1 MMNILVTGGNGQLA
15 KCIRNLTDKLPKAN
29 FIFVS
34 RLELDITNTLA
45 VTSFFQKN
53 KVQYCINCAAYTAVD
68 LAESDKENAFS
79 VNVIGAKNL
88 AVACNNIGATLIHI
102 STDFVFDGTKTEPY
116 TESDN
121 PNPLSVYGK
130 SKLQGEKQIQTILT
144 NYFIIRTSWLYSE
157 HGNNFVKTMLRL
169 SQDRDELNV
178 VCDQIGTPT
187 YAKDLADALLQ
198 IISLDNSAFGIYNY
212 SNEGVASWYDF
223 AKAVFEIKGNY
234 IKVNPID
241 SSSFPTSARR
251 PQFSVLDKTK
261 IKKTFHL
268 EIPYWKNSLK
278 RAISNI

>member
-88 AVACNNIGATLIHI
+88 AIACNNNGATLIHI
-102 STDFVFDGTKTEPY
+102 STDFVFDGTKTDPY

-157 HGNNFVKTMLRL
+157 HGNNFVKTILRL
-169 SQDRDELNV
+169 ANEKDEISVVNDEL
-178 VCDQIGTPT
+178 GSPT
-187 YAKDLADALLQ
+187 YAVDLAQVILT
-198 IISLDNSAFGIYNY
+198 IIKINREEYGLYHY
-212 SNEGVASWYDF
+212 SNSGVLSRFEF
-223 AKAVFEIKGNY
+223 AKLILQEK
-234 IKVNPID
+234 KVACRLAPI
-241 SSSFPTSARR
+241 SSEEYPSLVNR
-251 PQFSVLDKTK
+251 PSYSVLDLTK
-261 IKKTFHL
+261 VVQTFQIKINPVL
-268 EIPYWKNSLK
+268 ESLK
-278 RAISNI
+278 NCLQNI